1 MSVVTLARAK
11 AHVHATHDSDDEML
25 QHYIDAA
32 EDYAARYM
40 GRESLDE
47 LLIEPDSDSDQSSE
61 EAPRLP
67 ASVEQAVLLL
77 VGDYYALRE
86 AQVMGSSLV
95 KNPAAEALMH
105 FYRIGLGA

>member
-1 MSVVTLARAK
+1 MSIVTLERAK
-11 AHVHATHDSDDEML
+11 AHVYATHDADDELL

-32 EDYAARYM
+32 EDYAAQFM

-47 LLIEPDSDSDQSSE
+47 LLEEVYSEPPSE
-61 EAPRLP
+61 PVLP

-86 AQVMGSSLV
+86 AQVTGTILV
-95 KNPAAEALMH
+95 QNPAAEALLH
-105 FYRIGLGA
+105 FYRVGMGA

>member
-1 MSVVTLARAK
+1 MSIVTLARAK
-11 AHVHATHDSDDEML
+11 AHVRVTHDFDDEQL

-40 GRESLDE
+40 GRESLED

-86 AQVMGSSLV
+86 AQVTGTILTQ
-95 KNPAAEALMH
+95 NPAAESLMH